1 MKRFFALLIPVML
14 LAVVPVAAQGRCGCR
29 DCRDDCRHYRVPQY
43 YVNDNGVFFEGRRV
57 EGASPSGFVALGDG
71 YAKDAWAVYYF
82 GNKINFARDSWNV
95 YYNGVKINGA
105 SADSFRVLNDGYAKD
120 AWNVYFDGVKING
133 AMADSFS
140 CGPDGYAHD
149 TWNTYYY
156 GRKIK

>member
-1 MKRFFALLIPVML
+1 MPRRD
-14 LAVVPVAAQGRCGCR
+14 VAAAVTVVTVVIIAGIIVCR
-29 DCRDDCRHYRVPQY
+29 SIMSMTTVCFSKGAGSRGLLLRDLWRLATVTPRMH
-43 YVNDNGVFFEGRRV
+43 
-57 EGASPSGFVALGDG
+57 
-71 YAKDAWAVYYF
+71 YF
-82 GNKINFARDSWNV
+82 GNKINFASAESFQVSGYGYARDSWNV